1 MGDSSTD
8 HPSIATPSRRLWPL
22 WREAREVLNG
32 IPWILRIGAQ

>member
-8 HPSIATPSRRLWPL
+8 HPSIATPPRRLWPL